1 MYEGVVVGGSVV
13 PANLD
18 AGGMVRWYGSVFVVG
33 LCVGAGVMW
42 VV

>member
-1 MYEGVVVGGSVV
+1 MYEGVVVRGSVV
-13 PANLD
+13 PTIWD

-33 LCVGAGVMW
+33 LCVGAGVVW